1 VIEDDVFIGP
11 GAITTNDRLSGPLDG
26 QLDGPTL
33 CRGCRIGAGAVLLP
47 GVRIGEKA
55 LVAAGAVV
63 SADVADGAL
72 VVGVPARER

>member
-1 VIEDDVFIGP
+1 
-11 GAITTNDRLSGPLDG
+11 
-26 QLDGPTL
+26 
-33 CRGCRIGAGAVLLP
+33 
-47 GVRIGEKA
+47 VRIGEKA